1 LDYGQGLRFTNTL
14 KTGEMTDSI
23 VEAVITKIRN
33 RAEVGLKKYG
43 KTMDRDDLTLS
54 EWIIH
59 AQEEIMDLLLY
70 LEKINHDDTRK
81 ICNCHVAGKPKKV
94 PRDW

>member
-1 LDYGQGLRFTNTL
+1 
-14 KTGEMTDSI
+14 MTDSI

-33 RAEVGLKKYG
+33 RAEVGLQKYG

-81 ICNCHVAGKPKKV
+81 ICNCHTTGKPPKV
-94 PRDW
+94 SGNW